1 MRIVLRHLHE
11 SSIAEGQTPF
21 LRNVLSGEE
30 RGETV
35 ADSNA
40 LYRHLC
46 WAN

>member
-11 SSIAEGQTPF
+11 SSVVEGQTSF

-46 WAN
+46 